1 VKKLS
6 NKCGLGILLGL
17 VLFLIVSP
25 TYVHADGDKVSDLYK
40 NNTDN
45 SGINSDTNTEE
56 NPLVSEEERSESGSI
71 VFSLIQMVF
80 ALFLILVLIYLLLKF
95 LNKRNKL
102 FNQVK
107 ALENLGGIT
116 VGPSKSIQVV
126 RVGGKLYLIGVGENV
141 QLLEE
146 IVDEQMKEEILK
158 SYQEQSEFKA
168 ENLLTLF
175 QRKPNQVVDK
185 ENTKDQ
191 NFKSL
196 FSNELEKLKQNR
208 KQLVNKHTEKEDNHE

>member
-6 NKCGLGILLGL
+6 NKSGLGILLGL

-25 TYVHADGDKVSDLYK
+25 IYVQADGDKVSDLYK

-45 SGINSDTNTEE
+45 SGNNSDTNTEE
-56 NPLVSEEERSESGSI
+56 TPLVSEEEQSESGSV

-80 ALFLILVLIYLLLKF
+80 ALFLILILIYLLLKF

-168 ENLLTLF
+168 ENLLSLF

-208 KQLVNKHTEKEDNHE
+208 KQIVNKHTEKEDNHE

>member
-1 VKKLS
+1 MSKKS
-6 NKCGLGILLGL
+6 GLGILLGL

-25 TYVHADGDKVSDLYK
+25 TYVHADGDKVSDMFE
-40 NNTDN
+40 NNTQNTEN
-45 SGINSDTNTEE
+45 SGTDSGTNTGE
-56 NPLVSEEERSESGSI
+56 NPPATEEEQSESGSV

-80 ALFLILVLIYLLLKF
+80 ALFLILILIYLLLKF

-146 IVDEQMKEEILK
+146 IIDEQMKEEILK
-158 SYQEQSEFKA
+158 SYQEQSDFKA
-168 ENLLTLF
+168 ENVLSFF
-175 QRKPNQVVDK
+175 QRKTNQVVDK

-208 KQLVNKHTEKEDNHE
+208 KHLVNKHTEKEDNYE